1 MSKFSSIIQVL
12 LVETTESKTID
23 PKTGSPY
30 VRTAARAILL
40 GDDGQPVTVGR
51 LRVPRAL
58 VDQVKPGTFT
68 AAFTLGVPDFGD
80 DKGDIV
86 AQLTGL
92 TPVQAR
98 GAAPAPASKS

>member
-1 MSKFSSIIQVL
+1 MSKFSSVIQIL
-12 LVETTESKTID
+12 LVETNTSKALN
-23 PKTGSPY
+23 PKTNEPY
-30 VRTAARAILL
+30 VSTQARAILL
-40 GDDGQPVTVGR
+40 GEDGTPVTVGR

-58 VDQVKPGTFT
+58 VDVVKPGTFT

-92 TPVQAR
+92 SPVVSR
-98 GAAPAPASKS
+98 AAPAAPTK